1 VDQWFNYYCYEFVS
15 KHHERIN
22 LFHIAEKWEVDH
34 YERFSFEPR
43 RVNIRPLHICDSL
56 KETPIS
62 CINEQGVEIMIHI
75 VCCDCE
81 PLTVTLARA
90 HLWPASPSYPQYAFS
105 FSLLDWAESLLLE
118 CQVALK
124 DFCQAIYS
132 RCPYHTIIQRDIYS
146 CLIDAF
152 EEYRYFRQEMRQL
165 SFLSKSLDP
174 GNVCPACPKESG
186 KIVYALD
193 ALFGLLRK
201 RCAGFSHRDP
211 LHGSLFFV
219 DQCSV
224 DEHIS
229 TKQLHSKPITQ
240 VL

>member
-1 VDQWFNYYCYEFVS
+1 
-15 KHHERIN
+15 
-22 LFHIAEKWEVDH
+22 
-34 YERFSFEPR
+34 
-43 RVNIRPLHICDSL
+43 
-56 KETPIS
+56 
-62 CINEQGVEIMIHI
+62 
-75 VCCDCE
+75 
-81 PLTVTLARA
+81 VTLARA

-240 VL
+240 ECNDFLARNVLRSSTRFKALDETGVFGSACRHEFPALFFNLKHGERMIWMCMSCMTLPAH